1 MCAEAPGR
9 KGLTTG
15 SRHRGVVL
23 LSVLLIVAL
32 LSAIT
37 VRMIT
42 RHSLT
47 IAQARQSLGADLTL
61 SYALGAETLA
71 RQLLFRDWEQ
81 DPDPEK
87 PDTLFDAWAQP
98 LEPFELNEY
107 DNAFLEM
114 QIIDQGSCFNLNALA
129 SDNPTQAYNMLRN
142 LLRVLGLAP
151 NIADLWKDWVD
162 SDGELTGSGAE
173 DNDYLLKPVPY
184 RTANQPAGDVSELRL
199 LANVDP
205 QQRAQLEPFVC
216 VLPSTE
222 LSININTAPMEL
234 LASIN
239 PEALTPAVLEPL
251 VQSERR
257 YKSVNDAITEYSVL
271 AEAVD
276 VLKPNSQY
284 FELRAQ
290 VEIDG
295 NLTEITSLLARNQ
308 ENGRLQLVRRD
319 LGRPF
324 VSLYEDDS

>member
-1 MCAEAPGR
+1 M
-9 KGLTTG
+9 
-15 SRHRGVVL
+15 

-81 DPDPEK
+81 DEPDPEK
-87 PDTLFDAWAQP
+87 SDTLFDAWAQP

-129 SDNPTQAYNMLRN
+129 GENAAQAHGMLKN
-142 LLRVLGLAP
+142 LLQVLGLPP
-151 NIADLWKDWVD
+151 NIADAWLDWVD
-162 SDGELTGSGAE
+162 PDEVVTGFGAE
-173 DNDYLLKPVPY
+173 DSEYLLKPVPY

-205 QQRAQLEPFVC
+205 QQRAQLAPFVC

-222 LSININTAPMEL
+222 LAINLNTAPMEL
-234 LASIN
+234 LASVN
-239 PEALTPAVLEPL
+239 PALTPASLEPL
-251 VQSERR
+251 VNSERR
-257 YKSVNDAITEYSVL
+257 YKSVNEATGEYPDL
-271 AEAVD
+271 LPGVD
-276 VLKPNSQY
+276 VLKVNSQY

-295 NLTEITSLLARNQ
+295 NLTEITSLLARDGS
-308 ENGRLQLVRRD
+308 EGRLQLVRRD